1 MARALFTHWALVL
14 LLCQTQ
20 QRPGW
25 QLPPHI
31 SGGCGKLGEAVPTLG
46 YPEEQ
51 TPLS

>member
-1 MARALFTHWALVL
+1 MAHALFTHWALML

-25 QLPPHI
+25 QLPLHV
-31 SGGCGKLGEAVPTLG
+31 SGGCGEMGEAVPTLG
-46 YPEEQ
+46 YPKEQ